1 MELDL
6 ELPPGTGGSPAEG
19 GGSGAGG
26 GLRRSNSAP
35 LIHGLSDTSPV
46 FQAEAPSAR
55 RNSTTFQN
63 RHGLLLP
70 ASPVRM
76 HSSRLHQIKQ
86 EEGMDLINR
95 ETVHEREVQNAMQI
109 SHSWEESFSLSDNDV
124 EKSASP
130 KRIDFIPV
138 SPAPSPTRGIGK
150 QCFSPSLQSF
160 VSSNGLPPSP
170 IPSPTTRFTTRRSQS
185 PINCIRP
192 SVLGPLKRKCEMET
206 EYQPKRF
213 FQGITN
219 MLSSDVAQLS
229 DPGVCVSSD
238 TLDGNSSSA
247 GSSCNSPA
255 KVSTTTDSPVSP
267 AQAASPFIPVDELSS
282 KWFTHPSWDSVFL
295 FVCFLFCFCFAT
307 ERKKKKSS
315 RSKHWTLSINLRLF
329 PIWPSS
335 FFLEF
340 PEMLLLYRT
349 FMSGFCRCPWI
360 QCSNIF
366 RRFPIS
372 VLKHTSLCC

>member
-1 MELDL
+1 MRKGESPLTDSPWRRRRRRPWTAGNGNPRSLTEHLPRLPAPDMAQEKMELDL

-19 GGSGAGG
+19 GGSGGGGG

-55 RNSTTFQN
+55 RNSTTFPS

-95 ETVHEREVQNAMQI
+95 ETVHEREVQTAMQI

-160 VSSNGLPPSP
+160 
-170 IPSPTTRFTTRRSQS
+170 
-185 PINCIRP
+185 
-192 SVLGPLKRKCEMET
+192 
-206 EYQPKRF
+206 
-213 FQGITN
+213 
-219 MLSSDVAQLS
+219 LS

-267 AQAASPFIPVDELSS
+267 AQAASPFIPLDELSS
-282 KWFTHPSWDSVFL
+282 K
-295 FVCFLFCFCFAT
+295 
-307 ERKKKKSS
+307 
-315 RSKHWTLSINLRLF
+315 
-329 PIWPSS
+329 
-335 FFLEF
+335 
-340 PEMLLLYRT
+340 
-349 FMSGFCRCPWI
+349 
-360 QCSNIF
+360 
-366 RRFPIS
+366 
-372 VLKHTSLCC
+372 

>member
-6 ELPPGTGGSPAEG
+6 ELPPGAAASPAEAG
-19 GGSGAGG
+19 GGGGGG

-55 RNSTTFQN
+55 RNSTTFPS

-95 ETVHEREVQNAMQI
+95 ETVHEREVQTAMQI
-109 SHSWEESFSLSDNDV
+109 SHSWEESFSLSDHDAAAD
-124 EKSASP
+124 KSAAASP

-170 IPSPTTRFTTRRSQS
+170 IPSPTTRFSTRRSQS

-192 SVLGPLKRKCEMET
+192 SVLGPLKRKCDMET

-219 MLSSDVAQLS
+219 MLSPDVAQLS
-229 DPGVCVSSD
+229 DPGVCGSSD

-255 KVSTTTDSPVSP
+255 KVSTTTGSPVSP
-267 AQAASPFIPVDELSS
+267 VQATSPFIPVDELSS
-282 KWFTHPSWDSVFL
+282 K
-295 FVCFLFCFCFAT
+295 
-307 ERKKKKSS
+307 
-315 RSKHWTLSINLRLF
+315 
-329 PIWPSS
+329 
-335 FFLEF
+335 
-340 PEMLLLYRT
+340 
-349 FMSGFCRCPWI
+349 
-360 QCSNIF
+360 
-366 RRFPIS
+366 
-372 VLKHTSLCC
+372 

>member
-1 MELDL
+1 MRRGTSPLTDSRWRWRRPRPWTAGNGNPRSLTEHRPRLRARDMAQEKMELDL

-19 GGSGAGG
+19 SSSGGGG

-55 RNSTTFQN
+55 RNSTTFPN

-282 KWFTHPSWDSVFL
+282 K
-295 FVCFLFCFCFAT
+295 
-307 ERKKKKSS
+307 
-315 RSKHWTLSINLRLF
+315 
-329 PIWPSS
+329 
-335 FFLEF
+335 
-340 PEMLLLYRT
+340 
-349 FMSGFCRCPWI
+349 
-360 QCSNIF
+360 
-366 RRFPIS
+366 
-372 VLKHTSLCC
+372 

>member
-1 MELDL
+1 MRRGASPLTDSRWRRQRRRPWTAGNGNPRSLTEHLPRLPAPDMAQEKMELDL

-19 GGSGAGG
+19 GGSGGGG

-55 RNSTTFQN
+55 RNSTTFPS

-95 ETVHEREVQNAMQI
+95 ETVHEREVQTAMQI

-206 EYQPKRF
+206 DYQPKRF

-267 AQAASPFIPVDELSS
+267 AQAASPFIPLDELSS
-282 KWFTHPSWDSVFL
+282 K
-295 FVCFLFCFCFAT
+295 
-307 ERKKKKSS
+307 
-315 RSKHWTLSINLRLF
+315 
-329 PIWPSS
+329 
-335 FFLEF
+335 
-340 PEMLLLYRT
+340 
-349 FMSGFCRCPWI
+349 
-360 QCSNIF
+360 
-366 RRFPIS
+366 
-372 VLKHTSLCC
+372 